1 MKTLKKSLVLVL
13 AFMMAVSVF
22 AFGAGAAYTDEEAIT
37 PEYKEAI
44 DVLTGL
50 GVIAGIGDGTL
61 APKANIERAQLAKI
75 LYEAYTG
82 KAYTTAASYAGMGT
96 FKDVASD
103 AWYAGVVNYAAY
115 KGWIKGY
122 GDGNFGPMDNVIG
135 YDALTMI
142 LRMMGYGAFDE
153 LTGTNYRANA
163 IELATTKL
171 NALDNTDKNS
181 VDYSKVATREEVFEY
196 LYGAM
201 GNVPVIKANADDL
214 TYTPDGAKTLLEK
227 KGFKG
232 TPTYTYEIVTAVP
245 ANDTACYVAATATID
260 EVLKVAFKAGTP
272 VVSAIEFG
280 PEYIGKVVK
289 VLSDSGDSNKVYSM
303 QIISEEF
310 TVEKDVTVDGTKVK
324 YSDYAEGLVN
334 DAAVAKLDN
343 GDATMTAVSSNGVL
357 EDGTYYYVNYDAMSE
372 DGVTNNTTLTL
383 TDGQAKVATFVVPEV
398 KVEFEVLTIADT
410 TSDNAVVNIDGVD
423 KTAKDLENLY
433 KTESGIDYAS
443 LKNGKYAVAA
453 YTFGDFTTKEILEV
467 VELDANISAV
477 KKNSDGTTTLTA
489 NGASY
494 TVFDGKGYAVTKT
507 DISSEEVVS
516 PAVNTGKGYE
526 LIKFNGQYIV
536 TDGDL
541 ALITSSTDAA
551 KFTGFAKVLKVEA
564 KATAASGLEGGAPT
578 VDYAQ
583 VKVMLNDGTTAVYD
597 LKTTV
602 EKASDGTYKVK
613 VYPNANSTVSDANAI
628 AVGSTVTTINGI
640 DVDSVYAY
648 SLEGNTINL
657 YTASEINTADVKYEF
672 VDYTASD
679 LDTKAYQPTISVTA
693 FTASRT
699 LNVTKAPFVAKEASA
714 TDYTVV
720 NGTET
725 GATFTDGTFVVV
737 VKKAVGKTAADDK
750 YTAEVIFAGEYTPAS
765 TATND
770 IVYVNAAEKEAVYDA
785 DAKTT
790 TYYYTA
796 YTADGKTVVVKGAD
810 ATASGFYKLKSDNGI
825 AGKTGNTA
833 PLDDTSAIKGTA
845 TAVTFEDGLVNAGGT
860 YIAVADDVVIVNV
873 GTNEYDAENGNTI
886 VYLADE
892 TSGAITT
899 MFIVG

>member
-201 GNVPVIKANADDL
+201 GNIPVIKANADDL
-214 TYTPDGAKTLLEK
+214 TYSNDGSDTLLEK

-245 ANDTACYVAATATID
+245 ANDTACYVAATATTD
-260 EVLKVAFKAGTP
+260 EVFKVAFKAGTP

-303 QIISEEF
+303 QIVSEEF
-310 TVEKDVTVDGTKVK
+310 TVDKDVKVEGKIK

-334 DAAVAKLDN
+334 DAAVATLDN
-343 GDATMTAVSSNGVL
+343 GVVTVSAVASNGTL
-357 EDGTYYYVNYDAMSE
+357 EAGTYVYVNYDAMKE
-372 DGVTNNTTLTL
+372 TGVTNNTTLTL

-410 TSDNAVVNIDGVD
+410 TSDNAVVNIDGAD

-477 KKNSDGTTTLTA
+477 KTNADGTTTFTA

-494 TVFDGKGYAVTKT
+494 TAFDGKGYKVTDT
-507 DISSEEVVS
+507 AISSAKKA
-516 PAVNTGKGYE
+516 PAVNAGKNYE
-526 LIKFNGQYIV
+526 LIKFNDQYIV
-536 TDGDL
+536 TDGTL
-541 ALITSSTDAA
+541 GLVTSSTDAA

-583 VKVMLNDGTTAVYD
+583 VKVMLNDGTTDVYD

-628 AVGSTVTTINGI
+628 NPGSAVTSINGI

-693 FTASRT
+693 FTDSRT

-750 YTAEVIFAGEYTPAS
+750 YTAEVIFAGVYTPAS

-845 TAVTFEDGLVNAGGT
+845 TAVTFKDGLVNAGGT

>member
-37 PEYKEAI
+37 PEYKEAV

-122 GDGNFGPMDNVIG
+122 GDGKFGPADNVIG

-201 GNVPVIKANADDL
+201 GNIPVIKANADDL
-214 TYTPDGAKTLLEK
+214 TYTNDGAETLLKK
-227 KGFKG
+227 KGFTG
-232 TPTYTYEIVTAVP
+232 TPAYSYEIVTEVP
-245 ANDTACYVAATATID
+245 ANETECYVAATATTKEIF
-260 EVLKVAFKAGTP
+260 KVAFKDGTP
-272 VVSAIEFG
+272 VVSALEFG

-289 VLSDSGDSNKVYSM
+289 VLADGTGKVYSM
-303 QIISEEF
+303 QIVSEEF
-310 TVEKDVTVDGTKVK
+310 TVDKDVKVEGKIK

-334 DAAVAKLDN
+334 DAAVATLDN
-343 GDATMTAVSSNGVL
+343 GAVTVSAVASNGTL

-372 DGVTNNTTLTL
+372 TGVTNNTTLTL
-383 TDGQAKVATFVVPEV
+383 ADGQAKVATFVVPDV
-398 KVEFEVLTIADT
+398 KVEFEVLTIADA
-410 TSDNAVVNIDGVD
+410 TSDSAVVNINDAD
-423 KTAKDLENLY
+423 KTAKELETLY

-453 YTFGDFTTKEILEV
+453 YKFGDFTTKEILEV

-489 NGASY
+489 NGTSY
-494 TVFDGKGYAVTKT
+494 TVFDGKGYVVTDT
-507 DISSEEVVS
+507 DIAGDKVAA

-551 KFTGFAKVLKVEA
+551 KFTGFAKILDVEA

-583 VKVMLNDGTTAVYD
+583 VKVMLDNGTTAVYD

-602 EKASDGTYKVK
+602 EKASDGSGYKVK
-613 VYPNANSTVSDANAI
+613 VYPNANSTVADANAI
-628 AVGSTVTTINGI
+628 AVGSKVESINGI
-640 DVDSVYAY
+640 TENGVYAY
-648 SLEGNTINL
+648 ALDGNTINL
-657 YTASEINTADVKYEF
+657 YTAAEINTSDVKYEF
-672 VDYTASD
+672 VDYAASD

-693 FTASRT
+693 FAASRT

-725 GATFTDGTFVVV
+725 GATFADGTFVVV

-750 YTAEVIFAGEYTPAS
+750 HTAEVIFAGEYTPAS

-796 YTADGKTVVVKGAD
+796 YTVDGKTIVVKGAD
-810 ATASGFYKLKSDNGI
+810 TTAKGFYKLKSDNGI
-825 AGKTGNTA
+825 AGATGNTV

-873 GTNEYDAENGNTI
+873 GTNEYDAEKGNTI

>member
-1 MKTLKKSLVLVL
+1 
-13 AFMMAVSVF
+13 
-22 AFGAGAAYTDEEAIT
+22 
-37 PEYKEAI
+37 
-44 DVLTGL
+44 
-50 GVIAGIGDGTL
+50 
-61 APKANIERAQLAKI
+61 
-75 LYEAYTG
+75 
-82 KAYTTAASYAGMGT
+82 MGT

-181 VDYSKVATREEVFEY
+181 VDYSKIATREEVFEY

-214 TYTPDGAKTLLEK
+214 TYSDDSAKTLLEQ
-227 KGFKG
+227 KGFTGK
-232 TPTYTYEIVTAVP
+232 PVYTYEIVTAVP
-245 ANDTACYVAATATID
+245 ANDTACYVAATATTD
-260 EVLKVAFKAGTP
+260 EVFRVAFKAGTP

-334 DAAVAKLDN
+334 DAAVATLDN

-383 TDGQAKVATFVVPEV
+383 TEGQAKVATFVVPEV

-410 TSDNAVVNIDGVD
+410 TSDNAVVNIDGAD

-443 LKNGKYAVAA
+443 LENGKYAVAA

-507 DISSEEVVS
+507 DISSEEVAS

-564 KATAASGLEGGAPT
+564 KASSAAGLEGGAPT

-583 VKVMLNDGTTAVYD
+583 VQVMLDNGTKAVYD

-602 EKASDGTYKVK
+602 TKNSSGVYEVK
-613 VYPNANSTVSDANAI
+613 VFPNASVADTTAITLDTTVAA
-628 AVGSTVTTINGI
+628 INGI
-640 DVDSVYAY
+640 NLGTVYAY

-657 YTASEINTADVKYEF
+657 YTTKEINTADVQYEF
-672 VDYTASD
+672 VPYVASG
-679 LDTKAYQPTISVTA
+679 LKAYQPTISVSA
-693 FTASRT
+693 FEGTRI
-699 LNVTKAPFVAKEASA
+699 LNVTKAPFLAKEASA

-725 GATFTDGTFVVV
+725 GATFSDNTYIVV
-737 VKKAVGKTAADDK
+737 VKKDVGKTETDDK
-750 YTAEVIFAGEYTPAS
+750 YTAAMIFADAFTPAS

-796 YTADGKTVVVKGAD
+796 YTADGKTVVVKGD
-810 ATASGFYKLKSDNGI
+810 VATVSGFYKLKSDSGI
-825 AGKTGNTA
+825 QGATDNKA
-833 PLDDTSAIKGTA
+833 PLADTDAIVGTKK
-845 TAVTFEDGLVNAGGT
+845 TVTFEDGLVNAGGT